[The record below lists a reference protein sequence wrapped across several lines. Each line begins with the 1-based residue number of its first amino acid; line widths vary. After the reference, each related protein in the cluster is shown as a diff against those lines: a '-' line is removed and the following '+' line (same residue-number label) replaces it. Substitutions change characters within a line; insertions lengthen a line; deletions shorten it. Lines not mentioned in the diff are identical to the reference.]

1 MTSEKTNVSISVA
14 PESDDTLTKADG
26 AISTNVMRKMEL
38 GGALCILTKIIEA
51 APSSSVMGMECT
63 YADPIC
69 EALHRLINH
78 QSHLVTEREIIP
90 GNRQSIERLLVDEL
104 KYNTNNLR
112 ELLAFKKAN
121 SVLTEGEDSE
131 AIISDMVKWYDK
143 RVDIVPVVYADTSG
157 EVGEEGEIT

>member
-1 MTSEKTNVSISVA
+1 
-14 PESDDTLTKADG
+14 
-26 AISTNVMRKMEL
+26 
-38 GGALCILTKIIEA
+38 
-51 APSSSVMGMECT
+51 
-63 YADPIC
+63 
-69 EALHRLINH
+69 
-78 QSHLVTEREIIP
+78 
-90 GNRQSIERLLVDEL
+90 VDEL